1 MRLKNMHKQLLL
13 EARKQTLGT
22 EVARVFGLNME
33 HLTGYLVG
41 EDNKKSVYISDME
54 EPYIAIHMHPS
65 GSTLSP
71 KDLMRFAE
79 RDNLKMLTAIGNDG
93 YIYAI
98 EKTKAF
104 NKTAFYG

>member
-13 EARKQTLGT
+13 EAREQTLGT

-54 EPYIAIHMHPS
+54 EPY
-65 GSTLSP
+65 
-71 KDLMRFAE
+71 D
-79 RDNLKMLTAIGNDG
+79 
-93 YIYAI
+93 
-98 EKTKAF
+98 
-104 NKTAFYG
+104 